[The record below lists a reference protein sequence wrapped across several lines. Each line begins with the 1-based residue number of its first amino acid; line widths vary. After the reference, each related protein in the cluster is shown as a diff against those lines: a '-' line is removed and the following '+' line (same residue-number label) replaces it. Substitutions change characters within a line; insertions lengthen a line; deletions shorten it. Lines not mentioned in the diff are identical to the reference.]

1 MGSIWGNLLKLSIF
15 GESHGPGI
23 GMVLDGFPAGVRL
36 DPDQLAAF
44 LRRRAPGR
52 AAHATARKESDRPRL
67 LSGVLDGVSTGA
79 PIALVIENQN
89 TRSGD
94 YAALRF
100 TPRPGHADYTGQV
113 RYGGH
118 NDLRGG
124 GHFSGRLTAPLTAA
138 GGLCLPFLSSHGV
151 SVHAH
156 IAQIGEICDE
166 PAARHAGGPALTDFP
181 VYCREQGEA
190 MQRLIAQAKEEGD
203 SVGGVIECTVTGLPA
218 GLGSPMMDTVESRLS
233 SLLFA
238 VPAVKG
244 VAFGDGFALAG
255 LRGSQA
261 NDALGVDRLP
271 PTNHNGG
278 VLGGITNGA
287 PVVFRAVIKPTPSI
301 ARAQRTLD
309 LSTGQ
314 MTDLHI
320 QGRHDPCIV
329 PRAVPVMEA
338 AAALV
343 CTDLWL
349 EAYGYA
355 NS

>member
-1 MGSIWGNLLKLSIF
+1 M
-15 GESHGPGI
+15 
-23 GMVLDGFPAGVRL
+23 
-36 DPDQLAAF
+36 
-44 LRRRAPGR
+44 
-52 AAHATARKESDRPRL
+52 
-67 LSGVLDGVSTGA
+67 
-79 PIALVIENQN
+79 
-89 TRSGD
+89 
-94 YAALRF
+94 
-100 TPRPGHADYTGQV
+100 
-113 RYGGH
+113 
-118 NDLRGG
+118 
-124 GHFSGRLTAPLTAA
+124 
-138 GGLCLPFLSSHGV
+138 
-151 SVHAH
+151 
-156 IAQIGEICDE
+156 
-166 PAARHAGGPALTDFP
+166 
-181 VYCREQGEA
+181 
-190 MQRLIAQAKEEGD
+190 
-203 SVGGVIECTVTGLPA
+203 
-218 GLGSPMMDTVESRLS
+218 
-233 SLLFA
+233 
-238 VPAVKG
+238 G
-244 VAFGDGFALAG
+244 VAFGEGFAVAG